1 MTKVLLGTRQ
11 NENNEQ
17 VTDRLSMEVK
27 HYNGL
32 YRLCVIKETVERGF
46 VQFLVFARGN
56 FNYTITQGRKSQ
68 KKLDILN
75 QIIEDNKDELTSLWL
90 EDKYKDMCE
99 LVSIKAIQ
107 KKVA

>member
-1 MTKVLLGTRQ
+1 MTKVLLETRQ

-17 VTDRLSMEVK
+17 VTDRLSIEVK

-46 VQFLVFARGN
+46 VQFLMFADGN

-75 QIIEDNKDELTSLWL
+75 QIIEDNKDELTKLWL
-90 EDKYKDMCE
+90 DGQYKSICE

>member
-1 MTKVLLGTRQ
+1 MTKVFLETRE
-11 NENNEQ
+11 NEQGEQ

-32 YRLCVIKETVERGF
+32 YRLCVTKETVERGF
-46 VQFLVFARGN
+46 VQCIVLAKGN

-68 KKLDILN
+68 KKLDTLN
-75 QIIEDNKDELTSLWL
+75 KIIEDNKETLNSLWL
-90 EDKYKDMCE
+90 EDKFQDMCQ
-99 LVSIKAIQ
+99 LVHEQAVP

>member
-1 MTKVLLGTRQ
+1 MTKLLLGTRQ
-11 NENNEQ
+11 NEQGEQ
-17 VTDRLSMEVK
+17 VTDRLSIEVK

-46 VQFLVFARGN
+46 VQFLMFADGN

-75 QIIEDNKDELTSLWL
+75 QIIEDNKDELTKLWL
-90 EDKYKDMCE
+90 DGQYKSICE